1 MDHMSQYN
9 ESNSR
14 DSLPTPL
21 ESSDSVIDGQT
32 QAALVQRRTK
42 PRPGRRPWFVMSLL
56 AVAFHFGQ
64 SGPISERSG
73 RLSAAD
79 APAADVRQSRL
90 DERLVLDDA
99 AVETR
104 LNDDVTYLS
113 SDELEGRGVQTRGL
127 DLAADFIAEEFREA
141 GLYTEHYEGTP
152 FHSFRL
158 YSMSRLGTM
167 QEMAFDVPLGV
178 DPELSPPEDFRSLT
192 RSTNS
197 RFVLPVVFAGY
208 GITARRLGY
217 DDYAELDVAGK
228 AVIVLRHEP
237 RQDDPESVFNG
248 TENSDHAFVRTKID
262 NALDHG
268 ASLVIVCTDLHEL
281 ELQAAADTDATDPDL
296 DDYDELLDVELN
308 ESSLRGSI
316 PVVHCRRAV
325 VERLLR
331 TVIGED
337 LSELEAQID
346 AEMLP
351 QSRPLTGLRMS
362 GKIALSQDGRTLRNV
377 VASLEGEGPHAE
389 ETIIIGAHYDHLGRG
404 GWGSLAI
411 GANAEIHNG
420 ADDNASGT
428 AILIELARQLAA
440 EPQPLPRRIVFIAF
454 SAEELGLIGSKRY
467 TQDPLFPLDQTVAM
481 LNLDM
486 VGRLREDK
494 LTVYGTGTAQQW
506 NGMIDNAALP
516 LSLEIRRRPGGYGP
530 SDHASF
536 FERGIPVLHF
546 FTGFHSQYHRPSDD
560 AELLNISGMRR
571 ITALVRELALGLAR
585 ADSRP
590 TPTSGESLLDYADLD
605 VMQDALGFQI
615 PDDRPLLGVVLEP
628 VEGDGVLVKQLI
640 RSTSAERHGIRPGD
654 IIVSLDDEAV
664 NTSDEIIERLK
675 SYERGE
681 HVTVH
686 IVRGAIELEL
696 DVTL

>member
-1 MDHMSQYN
+1 MSQYKT
-9 ESNSR
+9 SNCR
-14 DSLPTPL
+14 GNLPAPL
-21 ESSDSVIDGQT
+21 EMSDTMIEGRLQSTFVLDSVKQG
-32 QAALVQRRTK
+32 
-42 PRPGRRPWFVMSLL
+42 PGYRSWSVLSLL
-56 AVAFHFGQ
+56 TLTFTLGQ
-64 SGPISERSG
+64 GDLVLEQCG
-73 RLSAAD
+73 LLSAAD
-79 APAADVRQSRL
+79 APASDVRQSRL
-90 DERLVLDDA
+90 DERLALDDA
-99 AVETR
+99 AVEAR
-104 LNDDVTYLS
+104 LDDDVTYLS
-113 SDELEGRGVQTRGL
+113 SDELEGRGVQTQGL
-127 DLAADFIAEEFREA
+127 DLAADFIAEGFRDA

-167 QEMAFDVPLGV
+167 QELAFDVPLGV
-178 DPELSPPEDFRSLT
+178 DPELSPLEDFRSLT

-197 RFVLPVVFAGY
+197 RFVLPVVFVGY

-217 DDYAELDVAGK
+217 DDYAGLDVAGK

-237 RQDDPESVFNG
+237 RQDDPDSVFNG

-281 ELQAAADTDATDPDL
+281 ELRAAADEDATDPDL
-296 DDYDELLDVELN
+296 NDYDELLDVELN

-325 VERLLR
+325 VEQLLR
-331 TVIGED
+331 TVNGE
-337 LSELEAQID
+337 ELADIEAQID
-346 AEMLP
+346 EDMQP
-351 QSRPLTGLRMS
+351 RSRPITGLRMS

-440 EPQPLPRRIVFIAF
+440 EPVPLPRRILFIAF

-467 TQDPLFPLDQTVAM
+467 TQDPLVPLDQTVAM

-494 LTVYGTGTAQQW
+494 LTVYGTGTAQEW
-506 NGMIDNAALP
+506 TGMLDRASLP
-516 LSLEIRRRPGGYGP
+516 QALEIQRRPGGYGP

-585 ADSRP
+585 ADERP

-664 NTSDEIIERLK
+664 NTSDEIIEQLK

-681 HVTVH
+681 HVTIH